1 MNAGMARLVLLL
13 LLVSVPSYAETIT
26 WFASNTVSSVSP
38 LGTIFFP
45 GLVPGTP
52 WSLTVSFNPAAAPTI
67 TTFPGCNHY
76 ALSGSTLTLGPYS
89 YSNSRGSA
97 ITNSALPEIGCFGA
111 MPEGPSGLIQ
121 FWYGTGDWMSAD
133 PNAWDLARWGGVTF
147 AGYYD
152 LLATDGTLPVV
163 PTFNPVQGQYAGMEI
178 ENEPPL
184 GGLLFGGIPRFQLVD
199 PQPAPIPEPATMALF
214 GAGLAALI
222 ARRRRC

>member
-1 MNAGMARLVLLL
+1 MARLVLLL
-13 LLVSVPSYAETIT
+13 LLVSVPSYADTIT

-38 LGTIFFP
+38 WGNIFFP

-52 WSLTVSFNPAAAPTI
+52 WTLTVSFDPSAPPAI

-97 ITNSALPEIGCFGA
+97 ITNSALPGIGCFAA
-111 MPEGPSGLIQ
+111 MPEGPIGLIQ
-121 FWYGTGDWMSAD
+121 FWYGTADWTSAD
-133 PNAWDLARWGGVTF
+133 PTAWNLAQWGGVTF

-152 LLATDGTLPVV
+152 LFATDGTLPVV
-163 PTFNPVQGQYAGMEI
+163 PAFNPVQGRFAGMEI
-178 ENEPPL
+178 ENSEFL
-184 GGLLFGGIPRFQLVD
+184 GGLLFGGIPRFQLVT
-199 PQPAPIPEPATMALF
+199 PPPAAPVPEPATLTLF

-222 ARRRRC
+222 ARRRRKC